1 MLKEHVADLIHSIDR
16 GDLVEAIERSQP
28 AQWQTSDELANL
40 SEVAVSYVNT
50 HIAVAHE
57 ALLQNLPNGGA
68 VVAII
73 VVVWFFLSRQDKS
86 DGHMETI
93 VTRFT
98 QELAQARKDYLD
110 HLKELTQKNRPK

>member
-1 MLKEHVADLIHSIDR
+1 MSTPVQDTAMDS
-16 GDLVEAIERSQP
+16 
-28 AQWQTSDELANL
+28 
-40 SEVAVSYVNT
+40 
-50 HIAVAHE
+50 
-57 ALLQNLPNGGA
+57 LLNNLPNGGA

-93 VTRFT
+93 VSRFT

-110 HLKELTQKNRPK
+110 HLKELTQKNRPR